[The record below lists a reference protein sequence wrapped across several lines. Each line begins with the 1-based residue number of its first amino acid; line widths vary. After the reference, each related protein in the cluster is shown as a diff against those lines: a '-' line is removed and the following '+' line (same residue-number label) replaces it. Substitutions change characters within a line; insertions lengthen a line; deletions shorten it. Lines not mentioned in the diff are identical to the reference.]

1 MKSKIEKMEMIQIFK
16 VEGMACKNCK
26 AHVEREISEIDG
38 IEDVSADLITGE
50 VSISGHNISNDKI
63 KDAVERA
70 GYIFK
75 GRL

>member
-1 MKSKIEKMEMIQIFK
+1 MKINFGNMAIVQKIK
-16 VEGMACKNCK
+16 VEGMTCNNCR

-38 IEDVSADLITGE
+38 IEEVSADLTTGE
-50 VSISGHNISNDKI
+50 VSISGHNINYDQI

-70 GYIFK
+70 GYSFK